1 MANTFIDPSDIQLRK
16 GQKIEI
22 FSIATGEAVEFK
34 AFVTDFQDSFESE
47 WTSEEVYGRMDPIQT
62 FKGTKRTIS
71 LSWDLVAVSHDD
83 AIENMNKCASLFKML
98 YPTYSAEAS
107 TTMQASPLV
116 KLKFANLVTNT
127 ATASSETSSAQESGL
142 VGTINGFDYSPD
154 LDQGFFESNNGA
166 SIYPQTLVLSCTFIV
181 MHTHNLGHNVSG
193 GSRFPTEFPYVRTGT
208 EQPDGDNSSALEDA
222 ERRAVEGL
230 DGL

>member
-1 MANTFIDPSDIQLRK
+1 MATTFIDPSDTQLRK

-22 FSIATGEAVEFK
+22 FSISTGESVEFK
-34 AFVTDFQDSFESE
+34 AFVTDFEDNFESE

-71 LSWDLVAVSHDD
+71 LAWDLVAVSHDD
-83 AIENMNKCASLFKML
+83 AIANMNKCAKLFKML

-127 ATASSETSSAQESGL
+127 AVSSGEGSSAQEGGL
-142 VGTINGFDYSPD
+142 VGTINGFAYSPD
-154 LDQGFFESNNGA
+154 LEQGFFESNNGA
-166 SIYPQTLVLSCTFIV
+166 SIYPQTLALACTFIV
-181 MHTHNLGHNVSG
+181 MHTHNLGHNTSG
-193 GSRFPTEFPYVRTGT
+193 GTRFPTEFPYIRTGT
-208 EQPDGDNSSALEDA
+208 EQASGDGNAVSDDA
-222 ERRAVEGL
+222 EDRAVETL
-230 DGL
+230 